1 MKKSIFLTVIYIIS
15 ALVSHAQFSQE
26 KIVEL
31 TGKSKNRGYLGNVV
45 VDDTKQQFDMV
56 FVTKDNNRKVEYEV
70 YQFDYD
76 FNLLN
81 NFKEAE
87 RKMKSKS
94 KNKTYRGKDYEEIQG
109 VTAEAN
115 MTGKLVLKK
124 MLYIYSW
131 NWWRGSYEI
140 ETKLL
145 DKEKP
150 KEISG
155 DGEDKK
161 RKLYYTTHRDIS
173 DKGELMVCALVN
185 KGVMDMVKEADR
197 EYLIMHIDKDLNT
210 IKKTPLKFSNPQSL
224 LFSRELEETNEWI
237 LVFAPFSGQGYKK
250 IADPSPTNLTFIK
263 IDASGNISE
272 RFNFQTKCNE
282 WAIYDMFQNGNELY
296 LYGGGNIDNPEK
308 NYTKS
313 PFCITSDAM
322 PGVGDAEVR
331 ANTLEGIKYGY
342 LQVVKI
348 ANGKAEFVSAT
359 SIEDINAKGIKP
371 ASQKKL
377 REFDGKRFILNTI
390 NITSNGDFFI
400 SGQDFS
406 MDAVGKVKGRVY
418 KDLFLFHYD
427 KTGNLKRYYGVEN
440 TAKSAGLTGGAG
452 GAKSFPSEFAIY
464 ESPNQKDLFWNILLV
479 KDIDVD
485 CSTSEDAT
493 SKTTTCVYS
502 PLYQGRFG
510 KINIGSGEISEFKTF
525 GGEDFYLYIDL
536 EDNNKGKDSPWLTI
550 NNGKE
555 LVYIARQ
562 RKGGMKGNDRWG
574 NSIWFGK
581 FDPAA
586 EK

>member
-1 MKKSIFLTVIYIIS
+1 MLGTINAHS
-15 ALVSHAQFSQE
+15 QFSQE

-70 YQFDYD
+70 YQFDYE

-87 RKMKSKS
+87 RKVKSKS
-94 KNKTYRGKDYEEIQG
+94 KKDTYRGKDYEEIQG

-124 MLYIYSW
+124 LLYIYNW
-131 NWWRGSYEI
+131 NWWRGRYEI
-140 ETKLL
+140 DIKLL

-150 KEISG
+150 KEIAG

-161 RKLYYTTHRDIS
+161 RKLFYTTHRDIP
-173 DKGELMVCALVN
+173 DKGELLVCALVN
-185 KGVMDMVKEADR
+185 KGIMDMAKEGDR
-197 EYLIMHIDKDLNT
+197 EYLIMHIDKDLNI

-224 LFSRELEETNEWI
+224 LFAKENEETNEWI
-237 LVFAPFSGQGYKK
+237 MVFAPFSGQGYKK
-250 IADPSPTNLTFIK
+250 IADPSPTNLTFVK
-263 IDASGNISE
+263 IDESGNIAE
-272 RFNFQTKCNE
+272 KFNFQTKCNE
-282 WAIYDMFQNGNELY
+282 WAIYDMFQNGNELF

-308 NYTKS
+308 NYTKP
-313 PFCITSDAM
+313 PFCITADAM
-322 PGVGDAEVR
+322 PGAGDAEVR
-331 ANTLEGIKYGY
+331 ASTLESLKYGY
-342 LQVVKI
+342 LQIVKI

-359 SIEDINAKGIKP
+359 SIDDINAKGIKP

-377 REFDGKRFILNTI
+377 REFDGKKFILNTI
-390 NITSNGDFFI
+390 NIVSNGDFFI

-427 KTGNLKRYYGVEN
+427 KAGNLKRYYGVEN
-440 TAKSAGLTGGAG
+440 TAKSAGLTAGAG

-464 ESPNQKDLFWNILLV
+464 ESPNNKDLFWNILLV

-485 CSTSEDAT
+485 CSTSEDAFT
-493 SKTTTCVYS
+493 KTTTCVYS

-510 KINIGSGEISEFKTF
+510 KIEINSGEISDFKTF
-525 GGEDFYLYIDL
+525 GGEEYYLYVDL
-536 EDNNKGKDSPWLTI
+536 EDNNKGKDSPWISI
-550 NNGKE
+550 NNGKQ

-562 RKGGMKGNDRWG
+562 RKGGIKGNERWG
-574 NSIWFGK
+574 NSLWFGK
-581 FDPAA
+581 FDPTV